1 MSEKKEEIEE
11 IVKKIK
17 QQEEEND
24 LFDFSFAQKDNSE
37 NVEQENQK
45 KHNNDDLD
53 KYIEEQLKNPEIIE
67 FKKQTETEEWKEKK
81 YPSFEKIMELK
92 LPVKAIV
99 GVIQRRKRIIIP
111 NGATQIMGGDNLI
124 IFTTSENAPNIKE
137 FFEEIE

>member
-1 MSEKKEEIEE
+1 MCIR
-11 IVKKIK
+11 
-17 QQEEEND
+17 D
-24 LFDFSFAQKDNSE
+24 R
-37 NVEQENQK
+37 
-45 KHNNDDLD
+45 
-53 KYIEEQLKNPEIIE
+53 
-67 FKKQTETEEWKEKK
+67 
-81 YPSFEKIMELK
+81 K

>member
-1 MSEKKEEIEE
+1 MNAVAELLPAFPPGHTSIYLKCYYMVRSFNSTTKGIEQKREIKNNIKETNIG
-11 IVKKIK
+11 I
-17 QQEEEND
+17 
-24 LFDFSFAQKDNSE
+24 LAT
-37 NVEQENQK
+37 VEQGKGEVLVIEIPEN
-45 KHNNDDLD
+45 
-53 KYIEEQLKNPEIIE
+53 Y
-67 FKKQTETEEWKEKK
+67 QTK
-81 YPSFEKIMELK
+81 KIMELK